1 MDCIRNFSIIAHI
14 DAGKSTLADRLMEL
28 TKTVALRD
36 MQEQLLDSN
45 PIERERGITIKMA
58 PVTMSYQCHC
68 LPANATHQALQAG
81 ATVSPQIERF
91 TLNLIDTPGHVDF
104 NYEVERALQA
114 CEGAILLI
122 DGTKGVQAQT
132 VANYHLAKNLG
143 LTVIPAI
150 NKIDAQ
156 LSDIPA
162 AIRQVKQ
169 LLQSDEEPLLIS
181 AKTGQGVEELLQLV
195 IKKVPAPSPRR
206 SVSEGGTQ
214 ALIFNSTFHP
224 HLGVIAFVRL
234 FSGSIKSK
242 DQLKFVSTNEVF
254 TPSEIGVFSPLR
266 VRQENLD
273 GGSVGYLV
281 TGLKDI
287 RKVLVG
293 DTVTLRDSSVAPLPG
308 FRHVHPNV
316 YFDVFPID
324 NAAYQDLLD
333 ALGKLKLNDA
343 SLETKAIKSI
353 VLGQGVRVG
362 FLGLL
367 HAEVV
372 SERLEREFNLPVIT
386 TSPSVEYQAK
396 LRSGEAMPAGR
407 QDISF
412 TTPNDFPDPAIT
424 ISTSEPIAKVEVVV
438 SPNYLGPVLDVCQE
452 LRGTLLDMV
461 YLDQLVELRYH
472 IPMIEVITSLHD
484 RLKSAS
490 SGFASIN
497 YEPFAWQEADLVK
510 LTVLLNHEEAP
521 PLSII
526 CLRTQARPRAL
537 ALAKKL
543 KEAIPRQ
550 QFEIPIQ
557 VAIGGEIIAREDIKA
572 YRKDVEAKLHGGD
585 MTRNRKLLEK
595 QKKGKAKM
603 KMMGKVALPQE
614 AFLAAVRA
622 GTD

>member
-1 MDCIRNFSIIAHI
+1 MDRTRNFSIIAHI

-68 LPANATHQALQAG
+68 

-169 LLQSDEEPLLIS
+169 LLQSDTEPLLIS

-195 IKKVPAPSPRR
+195 IKKIPPPSPRR

-234 FSGSIKSK
+234 FSGAIGRK
-242 DQLKFVSTNEVF
+242 DQLKFISTNEVF

-273 GGSVGYLV
+273 AGSVGYLV

-293 DTVTLRDSSVAPLPG
+293 DTVTLRDSSVAALPG
-308 FRHVHPNV
+308 FRHVRPNV

-396 LRSGEAMPAGR
+396 LRSGEAMPAG
-407 QDISF
+407 
-412 TTPNDFPDPAIT
+412 IT

-526 CLRTQARPRAL
+526 CLRTQARSRAL

-614 AFLAAVRA
+614 AFLAAVKA

>member
-1 MDCIRNFSIIAHI
+1 MDRIRNFSIIAHI

-58 PVTMSYQCHC
+58 PVTMTYSCHC

-195 IKKVPAPSPRR
+195 IKKVPPPSSRQ
-206 SVSEGGTQ
+206 SLGGGGLQ

-224 HLGVIAFVRL
+224 HLGVIAFIRL

-293 DTVTLRDSSVAPLPG
+293 DTVTLRDSSVTALPG

-324 NAAYQDLLD
+324 NAAYQDLLE

-372 SERLEREFNLPVIT
+372 SERLEREFNLPVIA

-396 LRSGEAMPAGR
+396 LRSGEE
-407 QDISF
+407 ISF

-424 ISTSEPIAKVEVVV
+424 QSTSEPIAKVEVVV

-490 SGFASIN
+490 SGFASVN

-526 CLRTQARPRAL
+526 CLRTQARSRAL

-585 MTRNRKLLEK
+585 MSRNRKLLEK

-603 KMMGKVALPQE
+603 KMMGKVALSQE

>member
-1 MDCIRNFSIIAHI
+1 MDRIRNFSIIAHI
-14 DAGKSTLADRLMEL
+14 DAGKSTLADRLLEL
-28 TKTVALRD
+28 TETVAKRE
-36 MQEQLLDSN
+36 MQDQLLDSN

-58 PVTMSYQCHC
+58 PVVMHYQMEGI
-68 LPANATHQALQAG
+68 TYQ
-81 ATVSPQIERF
+81 
-91 TLNLIDTPGHVDF
+91 LNLIDTPGHVDF

-150 NKIDAQ
+150 NKVDAQ
-156 LSDIPA
+156 LADVPA
-162 AIRQVKQ
+162 AIRQVKK
-169 LLQSDEEPLLIS
+169 LLQTDDEPLLIS
-181 AKTGQGVEELLQLV
+181 AKTGQGVEDLLQLV
-195 IKKVPAPSPRR
+195 INKVPAPSPAEEEKLR
-206 SVSEGGTQ
+206 
-214 ALIFNSTFHP
+214 ALILNSTFHT

-234 FSGSIKSK
+234 FSGAMKAK
-242 DQLKFVSTNEVF
+242 EPLKFVSSQETFVP
-254 TPSEIGVFSPLR
+254 TEIGNLNPGR
-266 VRQENLD
+266 VSQPQLAN
-273 GGSVGYLV
+273 GSVGYLV

-287 RKVLVG
+287 RSVKVG
-293 DTVTLRDSSVAPLPG
+293 DTITTKEAIVTALPG
-308 FRHVHPNV
+308 FRHIRPNV

-324 NAAYQDLLD
+324 NAAYQDLID
-333 ALGKLKLNDA
+333 ALGKLKLNDSA
-343 SLETKAIKSI
+343 LETKPIKSI

-386 TSPSVEYQAK
+386 TSPSVEYQAI
-396 LRSGEAMPAGR
+396 LRTGAE
-407 QDISF
+407 ISF
-412 TTPNDFPDPAIT
+412 TTPNDFPDPALIQVT
-424 ISTSEPIAKVEVVV
+424 REPVAKVEVVV
-438 SPNYLGPVLDVCQE
+438 SPNYLGPILDVCQE
-452 LRGTLLDMV
+452 LRGQLINMV
-461 YLDQLVELRYH
+461 YLDQLIELEYKM
-472 IPMIEVITSLHD
+472 PMIEVITSLHD

-497 YEPFAWQEADLVK
+497 YEPVAWQDADLVK

-521 PLSII
+521 PLAMV
-526 CLRTQARPRAL
+526 CLRSQARSRAL

-557 VAIGGEIIAREDIKA
+557 VTIGGEIIAREDIKSF
-572 YRKDVEAKLHGGD
+572 RKDVEAKLHGGD
-585 MTRNRKLLEK
+585 MSRNRKLLEK
-595 QKKGKAKM
+595 QKKGKARM

-622 GTD
+622 GQGD

>member
-1 MDCIRNFSIIAHI
+1 MDRIRNFSIIAHI
-14 DAGKSTLADRLMEL
+14 DAGKSTLADRLLEL
-28 TKTVALRD
+28 TNTVALRD
-36 MQEQLLDSN
+36 MQAQLLDSN

-58 PVTMSYQCHC
+58 PVTMSYTFDFR
-68 LPANATHQALQAG
+68 LY
-81 ATVSPQIERF
+81 
-91 TLNLIDTPGHVDF
+91 TLNVIDTPGHVDF
-104 NYEVERALQA
+104 NYEVERALAA

-156 LSDIPA
+156 LADIPA
-162 AIRQVKQ
+162 AVRQVKQ
-169 LLQSDEEPLLIS
+169 LLQSDDEPLLIS

-195 IKKVPAPSPRR
+195 IEKIPPPSSRQ
-206 SVSEGGTQ
+206 STSEGGLQ
-214 ALIFNSTFHP
+214 ALIFNSTLHP

-234 FSGSIKSK
+234 FSGAIKSK

-254 TPSEIGVFSPLR
+254 TPSEVGIFSPLR

-273 GGSVGYLV
+273 AGSVGYLV

-293 DTVTLRDSSVAPLPG
+293 DTVTLRDSSVAALPG

-333 ALGKLKLNDA
+333 ALGKLKLNDS

-396 LRSGEAMPAGR
+396 LRSGEE
-407 QDISF
+407 ISF

-424 ISTSEPIAKVEVVV
+424 VSTSEPIAKVEVVV
-438 SPNYLGPVLDVCQE
+438 SPNYLGSVLDVCQE

-472 IPMIEVITSLHD
+472 LPMIEVITSLHD

-526 CLRTQARPRAL
+526 CLRTQARSRAL

-585 MTRNRKLLEK
+585 MSRNRKLLEK

-622 GTD
+622 TQD

>member
-1 MDCIRNFSIIAHI
+1 MDRIRNFSIIAHI
-14 DAGKSTLADRLMEL
+14 DAGKSTLADRLLEL

-36 MQEQLLDSN
+36 MQAQLLDSN

-58 PVTMSYQCHC
+58 PVTMRYEVT
-68 LPANATHQALQAG
+68 PGMVAG
-81 ATVSPQIERF
+81 TPDSSQVEPTKYI
-91 TLNLIDTPGHVDF
+91 LNLIDTPGHVDF
-104 NYEVERALQA
+104 NYEVERALAA

-156 LSDIPA
+156 LTDISA
-162 AIRQVKQ
+162 AVRQVKQ
-169 LLQSDEEPLLIS
+169 LLQSDEKLLLIS
-181 AKTGQGVEELLQLV
+181 AKTGQGVEDLLKQV
-195 IKKVPAPSPRR
+195 IEKVPAPKSETNSPL
-206 SVSEGGTQ
+206 Q

-234 FSGSIKSK
+234 FSGAINRK

-254 TPSEIGVFSPLR
+254 TPSEIGVFSPGR
-266 VRQENLD
+266 VSQNNLD
-273 GGSVGYLV
+273 AGSVGYLV

-293 DTVTLRDSSVAPLPG
+293 DTVTLRENSMVALPG
-308 FRHVHPNV
+308 FRHVRPNV

-343 SLETKAIKSI
+343 SLETKSIKSI

-372 SERLEREFNLPVIT
+372 SERLEREFNLPVIA

-396 LRSGEAMPAGR
+396 LRNGEE
-407 QDISF
+407 ISF
-412 TTPNDFPDPAIT
+412 TTPNDFPDPAVT
-424 ISTSEPIAKVEVVV
+424 QSTSEPIAKVEVVV

-472 IPMIEVITSLHD
+472 LPMIEVITSLHD
-484 RLKSAS
+484 RLKSVS

-521 PLSII
+521 PLAII
-526 CLRTQARPRAL
+526 CLRGQARSRAL

-585 MTRNRKLLEK
+585 ITRNRKLLEK

-622 GTD
+622 GTN

>member
-1 MDCIRNFSIIAHI
+1 MDRIRNFSIIAHI

-36 MQEQLLDSN
+36 MQAQLLDSN

-58 PVTMSYQCHC
+58 PVRMSYKSAISNVQY
-68 LPANATHQALQAG
+68 QM
-81 ATVSPQIERF
+81 
-91 TLNLIDTPGHVDF
+91 NLIDTPGHVDF
-104 NYEVERALQA
+104 NYEVERALAA

-156 LSDIPA
+156 LADIPA
-162 AIRQVKQ
+162 AVRQVKQ
-169 LLQSDEEPLLIS
+169 LLQSDDEPLLIS
-181 AKTGQGVEELLQLV
+181 AKTGQGVEELLRSV
-195 IKKVPAPSPRR
+195 IEKVPSPSSRQ
-206 SVSEGGTQ
+206 SHGDGGLQ

-224 HLGVIAFVRL
+224 HLGVIAFIRL

-242 DQLKFVSTNEVF
+242 DQLKFASTNEVF
-254 TPSEIGVFSPLR
+254 TPSEIGIFSPLR
-266 VRQENLD
+266 VRQENLNA
-273 GGSVGYLV
+273 GSVGYLV

-293 DTVTLRDSSVAPLPG
+293 DTVTLRDSAATALPG
-308 FRHVHPNV
+308 FRHVRPNV

-396 LRSGEAMPAGR
+396 LRSGEE
-407 QDISF
+407 ISF
-412 TTPNDFPDPAIT
+412 TTPNDFPDPAVT

-472 IPMIEVITSLHD
+472 LPMIEVITSLHD

-497 YEPFAWQEADLVK
+497 YEPFAWQVADLVK

-526 CLRTQARPRAL
+526 CLRTQARSRAL

-614 AFLAAVRA
+614 AFLAAVRS
-622 GTD
+622 TQD

>member
-1 MDCIRNFSIIAHI
+1 MDRIRNFSIIAHI

-28 TKTVALRD
+28 TNTVAPRD

-68 LPANATHQALQAG
+68 

-104 NYEVERALQA
+104 NYEVERALAA

-132 VANYHLAKNLG
+132 VANYHLARNLG

-156 LSDIPA
+156 LADIPA

-181 AKTGQGVEELLQLV
+181 AKTGQGVEDLLKLV
-195 IKKVPAPSPRR
+195 IEKVPPPLSRQNPSD
-206 SVSEGGTQ
+206 GGLQ
-214 ALIFNSTFHP
+214 ALVFNSTFHP

-234 FSGSIKSK
+234 FSGAISRK
-242 DQLKFVSTNEVF
+242 DQLKFISTNEVF

-293 DTVTLRDSSVAPLPG
+293 DTVTLRDSSVNALPG
-308 FRHVHPNV
+308 FRHVRPNV

-396 LRSGEAMPAGR
+396 LRSGEE
-407 QDISF
+407 ISF

-424 ISTSEPIAKVEVVV
+424 LSAREPIAKVEVVV

-497 YEPFAWQEADLVK
+497 YEPFAWQAADLVK

-585 MTRNRKLLEK
+585 MSRNRKLLEK

-622 GTD
+622 SQD

>member
-1 MDCIRNFSIIAHI
+1 MDRIRNFSIIAHI
-14 DAGKSTLADRLMEL
+14 DAGKSTLADRLLEL
-28 TKTVALRD
+28 TKTVAMRE

-58 PVTMSYQCHC
+58 PVTMHYSLNLNTY
-68 LPANATHQALQAG
+68 
-81 ATVSPQIERF
+81 

-132 VANYHLAKNLG
+132 VANYHLATNLG

-156 LSDIPA
+156 LADIPA
-162 AIRQVKQ
+162 ATRQVKQ
-169 LLQSDEEPLLIS
+169 LLQTDEEPLLIS
-181 AKTGQGVEELLQLV
+181 AKTGQGVEELLKLV
-195 IKKVPAPSPRR
+195 IKRVPAPKSA
-206 SVSEGGTQ
+206 SDSQLQ
-214 ALIFNSTFHP
+214 ALIFNSTFHS

-234 FSGSIKSK
+234 FSGDIKSK
-242 DQLKFVSTNEVF
+242 ESLKFVSTGQTF
-254 TPSEIGVFSPLR
+254 TPTEIGIFSPNR
-266 VRQENLD
+266 VSQDNLEA
-273 GGSVGYLV
+273 GSVGYLV

-293 DTVTLRDSSVAPLPG
+293 DTVTAAHNGSIVALPG
-308 FRHVHPNV
+308 FRHVRPNV
-316 YFDVFPID
+316 YFDVFPVD

-333 ALGKLKLNDA
+333 ALGKLRLNDA

-386 TSPSVEYQAK
+386 TSPSVGYQAR
-396 LRSGEAMPAGR
+396 LRSGEE
-407 QDISF
+407 ISF
-412 TTPNDFPDPAIT
+412 TTPNDFPDPALIQT
-424 ISTSEPIAKVEVVV
+424 TREPIAKVEVVV

-526 CLRTQARPRAL
+526 CLRTQARSRAL

-622 GTD
+622 GQE

>member
-1 MDCIRNFSIIAHI
+1 MDRIRNFSIIAHI

-68 LPANATHQALQAG
+68 

-224 HLGVIAFVRL
+224 HLGVIAFIRL

-622 GTD
+622 TQD

>member
-1 MDCIRNFSIIAHI
+1 MDRIRNFSIIAHI
-14 DAGKSTLADRLMEL
+14 DAGKSTLADRFLEL
-28 TKTVALRD
+28 TKTVASRD
-36 MQEQLLDSN
+36 MQAQLLDSN

-58 PVTMSYQCHC
+58 PVTMHYPMDGLEYQ
-68 LPANATHQALQAG
+68 
-81 ATVSPQIERF
+81 
-91 TLNLIDTPGHVDF
+91 LNLIDTPGHVDF

-132 VANYHLAKNLG
+132 VANYHLAQNLG

-150 NKIDAQ
+150 NKLDAQ
-156 LSDIPA
+156 LADIPA
-162 AIRQVKQ
+162 AVRQVKQ
-169 LLQSDEEPLLIS
+169 LLQTNEEPLLIS
-181 AKTGQGVEELLQLV
+181 AKTGQGVEELLKRV
-195 IKKVPAPSPRR
+195 IEKIPAPKST
-206 SVSEGGTQ
+206 GTGQLQ
-214 ALIFNSTFHP
+214 ALIFNSAFHS

-234 FSGSIKSK
+234 FSGAIKAK
-242 DQLKFVSTNEVF
+242 EELKFVSTGQPF
-254 TPSEIGVFSPLR
+254 TPTEIGIFSPSR
-266 VRQENLD
+266 VSQNGLEA
-273 GGSVGYLV
+273 GSVGYLV

-293 DTVTLRDSSVAPLPG
+293 DTVTGRDSSVAALPG
-308 FRHVHPNV
+308 FRVVRPNV

-386 TSPSVEYQAK
+386 TSPSVEYQAR
-396 LRSGEAMPAGR
+396 LRSGEEV
-407 QDISF
+407 SF
-412 TTPNDFPDPAIT
+412 TTPNDFPDPALIQT
-424 ISTSEPIAKVEVVV
+424 TREPMAKAEVVV
-438 SPNYLGPVLDVCQE
+438 SPDYLGPVLDVCQE
-452 LRGTLLDMV
+452 LRGQLLDMV

-472 IPMIEVITSLHD
+472 LPMIEVITSLHD

-490 SGFASIN
+490 SGFASLN
-497 YEPFAWQEADLVK
+497 YEPIGWQDADLVK
-510 LTVLLNHEEAP
+510 LSVLLNHEEAP
-521 PLSII
+521 PLAMV
-526 CLRTQARPRAL
+526 CLRSQARSRAL

-595 QKKGKAKM
+595 QKKGKQRM